1 VAAELQFSL
10 LGLLE
15 VRRGGV
21 LMPLAA
27 GRQRALLAA
36 LLLRAGQVVPTG
48 ELIEVLWEDQPPPTA
63 RAGLHNCVCRLRRT
77 LADCRHEQIVAC
89 PQGYL
94 IRVGCGALDVTK
106 FEVLLGEAR
115 AAAQQGSWPVAAGQ
129 ARAALAL
136 WRGEPLADTGSHMLV
151 LREAP
156 RLIELRLQALEIAA
170 DAGLRLGQHARLVGE
185 LRGLVAEHPLH
196 ERLYALLM
204 LALYCDGRQGEA
216 LAVYQDAYRVLAG
229 ELGIEPGPGLREL
242 HQQIL
247 TTDPALAPARSSQ
260 PAAAGMSAVSWTLPG
275 HGEPG
280 SAARRANALRRHR
293 HPRP

>member
-1 VAAELQFSL
+1 MAAELRFGL

-15 VRRGGV
+15 VRRGDV

-36 LLLRAGQVVPTG
+36 LLLRAGRVVPTG
-48 ELIEVLWEDQPPPTA
+48 ELIEVLWDGQPPPTA
-63 RAGLHNCVCRLRRT
+63 QAGLYNYVCRLRRT
-77 LADCRHEQIVAC
+77 LADCQHEQIVAC

-94 IRVGCGALDVTK
+94 IRVGHDALDVTK

-115 AAAQQGSWPVAAGQ
+115 TAARQGAWQVAAEQ

-136 WRGEPLADTGSHMLV
+136 WRGEPLADTGSHMLL
-151 LREAP
+151 LRETP

-170 DAGLRLGQHARLVGE
+170 DAGLHLGQHARLIGE
-185 LRGLVAEHPLH
+185 LRGLVAGHPLH

-204 LALYCDGRQGEA
+204 LALYCHGRQAEA

-229 ELGIEPGPGLREL
+229 ELGIEPGPELREL

-247 TTDPALAPARSSQ
+247 TADPALTRAKYGQ
-260 PAAAGMSAVSWTLPG
+260 PVANSLAGAGP
-275 HGEPG
+275 
-280 SAARRANALRRHR
+280 
-293 HPRP
+293 

>member
-1 VAAELQFSL
+1 VATELRFGL

-15 VRRGGV
+15 VRRGDV
-21 LMPLAA
+21 PIPLAA

-63 RAGLHNCVCRLRRT
+63 RAGLHNYVCRLRRT

-94 IRVGCGALDVTK
+94 IRVGRGALDVTT

-115 AAAQQGSWPVAAGQ
+115 AAARQRSWAVAAEQ
-129 ARAALAL
+129 ARTALAL

-151 LREAP
+151 SREAP

-170 DAGLRLGQHARLVGE
+170 DAGLRLGQHARLIGE
-185 LRGLVAEHPLH
+185 LRRLVAGYPLH

-204 LALYCDGRQGEA
+204 LALYCDGRQAEA

-229 ELGIEPGPGLREL
+229 ELGIEPGPELREL

-247 TTDPALAPARSSQ
+247 TSDPALAPARSSQ
-260 PAAAGMSAVSWTLPG
+260 PAAAGT
-275 HGEPG
+275 
-280 SAARRANALRRHR
+280 SAATWSWPEVALITG
-293 HPRP
+293 P